1 MNRITRRRL
10 AGLAFGGALAPLLR
24 VRASPASPAGTNA
37 AAATAAATVLV
48 LPRQSA
54 VPGGVVLLEL
64 PGPATRTPTVRFEG
78 NRVMVLREGAN
89 WRAIVGIPLAQAPG
103 EALVTI
109 DRDGLGETRPIVVA
123 DKEYRSQHLK
133 VPPRQVDLAPA
144 DAARVEV
151 EQKRIRVALATFS
164 DTPPATLRMQPPVG
178 GPRSSSFGLRR
189 FFNQQPRNPHSG
201 MDIAAATGTPVLA
214 PADGRVIDTGSY
226 FFNGNSVFI
235 DHGQGLVTMYCHL
248 SKIGVKVGK
257 LVRTGERIGAIGAT
271 GRVTGPHLHWGVA
284 LNRALVDPAL
294 FLAPSNAG

>member
-1 MNRITRRRL
+1 VVLLDL
-10 AGLAFGGALAPLLR
+10 AG
-24 VRASPASPAGTNA
+24 PASP
-37 AAATAAATVLV
+37 
-48 LPRQSA
+48 
-54 VPGGVVLLEL
+54 
-64 PGPATRTPTVRFEG
+64 TPVVRFDG
-78 NRVMVLREGAN
+78 NRAMVLRGATG

-103 EALVTI
+103 DALVTI
-109 DRDGLGETRPIVVA
+109 ERDGLRETRSITIEG
-123 DKEYRSQHLK
+123 KEYRSQYLK

-144 DAARVEV
+144 DEARVEV
-151 EQKRIRVALATFS
+151 EQKRIRGALATFS

-201 MDIAAATGTPVLA
+201 MDIAAPTGTPVLA

-226 FFNGNSVFI
+226 FFNGDSIFI

-248 SKIGVKVGK
+248 SRIGVQVGQA
-257 LVRTGERIGAIGAT
+257 LLTGEKIGAIGAT

-294 FLAPSNAG
+294 FLAPPKAG